1 MSKLTAAEIIEKAK
15 ELYKDDV
22 SDFAYGPVDSLAGP
36 VKQVNSTGGEDRG
49 SNWTRT
55 YHFTDHDIYLKVT
68 GYYQSHYGTD
78 FDDGWNC
85 VKEVKPMEKV
95 ITVYE

>member
-1 MSKLTAAEIIEKAK
+1 MNKLTAQEIIEKAK
-15 ELYKDDV
+15 EYCE
-22 SDFAYGPVDSLAGP
+22 SISGFAYGDFDDDLAGP
-36 VKQVNSTGGEDRG
+36 FKEVHSTGGEGEG
-49 SNWTRT
+49 SHWTRT
-55 YHFTDHDIYLKVT
+55 YHFTDHDVYLKVT

-85 VKEVKPMEKV
+85 VKEVKPKEKT